1 MNMHRRDLMM
11 KRLAVLTLV
20 VLVFASAAM
29 SQLQRTFETHTRSML
44 RQTVYNT
51 GELGRALEGSNSSTV
66 GIGEQTS
73 ALEWPPNSRMTLDGK
88 LYFGQHNGQGSGLVL
103 RAKVNGVYQFR
114 ACGGVTDGSGNAT
127 TIAGVY
133 VLPGLITRTE
143 NYPLRADGS
152 LNTAYNPDEAEE
164 IIVAR
169 YQTTPPMKLEI
180 TQTSRAWSY
189 PGYDAFII
197 IEYDIVNTDTADY
210 TDGFVMS
217 QNAFS
222 PSAFGLMRKYGVW
235 NESSTTSRS
244 REEYARYN
252 YSRMMTYVHPRDG
265 FPEDPTNSAGTS
277 YFAQWSTP
285 GNRGGLDS
293 PQAIGVFPLHY
304 DYDHLQTR
312 SQTTYSVGDS
322 ARVWDA
328 NGKFKQ
334 PYTTETNGNRNQ
346 EMSRT
351 IALGLDITVHNPQA
365 INSVNTSTSAT
376 SDSAYWTRGH
386 APYGVAPFQG
396 AMVDPAVNQ
405 AFREYWHGRMKP
417 RAASASGYTGAFFHY
432 QSYGPYVFKKGEHLK
447 FAFAQVVGYGP
458 GVAADSVWRDAGG
471 ANSST
476 IGFFSPVPSWYN
488 TLTYPGLSAI
498 AGITTMGSTYLQT
511 HELPWFVSA
520 GKGISRSDTSRVI
533 SIRDA
538 ADRAIQMYTG
548 RTLVKYDG
556 VQFKPEST
564 AASGS
569 YRTSYIPFP
578 APLAQVFDGKD
589 TKNRVVWGP
598 QVEGFK
604 FLPSVQAAVAAGR
617 IRSGLKQYLVMK
629 SPDGLGPW
637 TVLDSV
643 AIRDSR
649 YYNVDPDYPNQY
661 VFRDGAS
668 ILSENYYYCVVSVDS
683 LDGRSGMTNMSY
695 HMTQKGS
702 VSQLGGKLYVAP
714 NPLVLSSSFGGS
726 TREGDIKDKIGFYG
740 LPKRAKIRVFS
751 YSGQLVG
758 EVDHTQS
765 VYSHEWFQISRNS
778 QRIAAGVYFYVVED
792 LDRGD
797 VATGKFVI
805 IH

>member
-1 MNMHRRDLMM
+1 MRHRTVL
-11 KRLAVLTLV
+11 LLVSVLLCTAVL
-20 VLVFASAAM
+20 AQQPRS
-29 SQLQRTFETHTRSML
+29 FETHTRSLL

-51 GELGRALEGSNSSTV
+51 GELGRALEGSNSTIV
-66 GIGEQTS
+66 GIPEMTS
-73 ALEWPPNSRMTLDGK
+73 ALEWPPNSRQTLDGK

-103 RAKVNGVYQFR
+103 RARVGGAYEFR
-114 ACGGVTDGSGNAT
+114 ACGGITDGSGNAT
-127 TIAGVY
+127 TMAGVY
-133 VLPGLITRTE
+133 VLPRSIRRTE
-143 NYPLRADGS
+143 NYPVLTNGS
-152 LNTAYNPDEAEE
+152 LNSAFNPDEAEE
-164 IIVAR
+164 IIVTE
-169 YQTTPPMKLEI
+169 YETVLPMRLFI

-189 PGYDAFII
+189 PGYDALII
-197 IEYDIVNTDTADY
+197 IEYDIVNQDTIDY

-252 YSRMMTYVHPRDG
+252 YSRMMTYVHARDG
-265 FPEDPTNSAGTS
+265 FPDVNTSTGTS
-277 YFAQWSTP
+277 YFDQWSTP

-304 DYDHLQTR
+304 DYDHLQGR
-312 SQTTYSVGDS
+312 SQTTYVVGDS

-351 IALGLDITVHNPQA
+351 IALGLDITVHNPSA

-376 SDSAYWTRGH
+376 GDSALWTKFH
-386 APYGVAPFQG
+386 KPYGVAPFPG
-396 AMVDPAVNQ
+396 APVDLVANR
-405 AFREYWHGRMKP
+405 AFRTYWHGRMKP
-417 RAASASGYTGAFFHY
+417 RASSASGYTGAFFHY
-432 QSYGPYVFKKGEHLK
+432 NSYGPYVFRRGEHLK

-458 GVAADSVWRDAGG
+458 GVATDSVWRDGGG

-476 IGFFSPVPSWYN
+476 TGFFSPVPSWYN
-488 TLTYPGLSAI
+488 TITYANLSAI
-498 AGITTMGSTYLQT
+498 AGITTMGSTYLQS
-511 HELPWFVSA
+511 HELPWYVTA
-520 GKGISRSDTSRVI
+520 GKGISRNDTARVI
-533 SIRDA
+533 SIRDV

-548 RTLVKYDG
+548 NPLIKYDG

-564 AASGS
+564 AATGS
-569 YRTSYIPFP
+569 YRTTYIPFP
-578 APLAQVFDGKD
+578 APQMAVNNGLD

-604 FLPSVQAAVAAGR
+604 SLPNVQAAVAAGR
-617 IRSGLKQYLVMK
+617 IRAGLSHYLVMK

-637 TVLDSV
+637 VRLDSV
-643 AIRDSR
+643 GLKDPR
-649 YYNVDPDYPNQY
+649 YYNIDPNYANQY
-661 VFRDGAS
+661 VYRDDAS
-668 ILSENYYYCVVSVDS
+668 LISENYYYCVFSVDS
-683 LDGRSGMTNMSY
+683 LGGRSGMTNMTY
-695 HMTQKGS
+695 HMTQKQA
-702 VSQLGGKLYVAP
+702 VKQLGGKLYVAP
-714 NPLVLSSSFGGS
+714 NPLVLTSNFGGS

-740 LPKRAKIRVFS
+740 LPKKSRIRVFS

-758 EVDHTQS
+758 EIDHNS
-765 VYSHEWFQISRNS
+765 DVYSHEWFQISRNS

-792 LDRGD
+792 LERGD